1 MDENLRAPVKF
12 VNPEWTS
19 LKKDGSSTVSCYF
32 PFPEVIVFNYKIKI
46 HQRINSITALIL
58 HTAISRISLLSLRV
72 FLLQTLINNY

>member
-32 PFPEVIVFNYKIKI
+32 PFPEVIVFNYKIHQGSIQLQHTKRI
-46 HQRINSITALIL
+46 HLTNFFIVPTF
-58 HTAISRISLLSLRV
+58 V
-72 FLLQTLINNY
+72 FTTNTN